1 MNKRTRFRAPAAS
14 CTGIEVGAVAIVAS
28 IAIGLLVLLADRSAR
43 ANCGMPCD
51 FHAGTIKVEP
61 PLECLVT
68 QFTPKHQSC
77 GCDDPIYLR
86 NNCDASIYAQDFD
99 FAYQRTDDPKELR
112 RGTEDAIIHLFEGN
126 GYHELVVHVKHEEQ
140 VHAIT
145 ITARVTDYGKGGCNG
160 LGSIANRPTVA
171 SIGVFSLAVAVGMVA
186 FRVANRRKQRRMFS
200 RETSEPH
207 EKCGVL

>member
-1 MNKRTRFRAPAAS
+1 MNKRARFRAPAAS
-14 CTGIEVGAVAIVAS
+14 CAGIETGAVAIVAS
-28 IAIGLLVLLADRSAR
+28 IAIGLLVLLADRSAG

-51 FHAGTIKVEP
+51 FHPGTITVEP
-61 PLECLVT
+61 ALECLAT
-68 QFTPKHQSC
+68 RFARSSC
-77 GCDDPIYLR
+77 GCDDPIFFR
-86 NNCDASIYAQDFD
+86 NNCDAPIYAQDFD
-99 FAYQRTDDPKELR
+99 FAYQRTDDPKELWP
-112 RGTEDAIIHLFEGN
+112 GTEDAIIHLFEGN
-126 GYHELVVHVKHEEQ
+126 GFHELVVHMKHKEQ

-186 FRVANRRKQRRMFS
+186 FRVANWRRHRRMFS